1 MKMNKKM
8 SEYRLVLF
16 DMDGTLYYQR
26 PLQLAMGLLMLKN
39 ALCHKQGLLE
49 LITVLKF
56 RKMREHWSDTEKVD
70 TKLYE
75 ALSKE
80 RKISVEK
87 AEDIIRKWI
96 YDMPLQYLRRFRD
109 DTLVEFV
116 QNLQDKEVTTVVYS
130 DYPTEDKQ
138 KVLEIPDV
146 PGFYG
151 GQAEIGALK
160 PDAKGIRYIMKH
172 YGIEDKN
179 EVLMVGD
186 RMSKDGLA
194 AENAG
199 VDYLILKKYKWMR
212 KKQYKNLPI

>member
-1 MKMNKKM
+1 MKKKM

-26 PLQLAMGLLMLKN
+26 PLQLTMGFVMVKN
-39 ALCHKQGLLE
+39 VLCQKQGLSE

-56 RKMREHWSDTEKVD
+56 RKMREHWTDAEEVD

-75 ALSKE
+75 ALAKE

-87 AEDIIRKWI
+87 AEDIIQRWI

-109 DTLVEFV
+109 DTLTEVLH
-116 QNLQDKEVTTVVYS
+116 NLKEKGIMTAVYS
-130 DYPTEDKQ
+130 DYPTKEKQ
-138 KVLEIPDV
+138 EVLEISDI

-151 GQAEIGALK
+151 GQPEIGALK
-160 PDAKGIRYIMKH
+160 PDAKGICYIMKH
-172 YGIEDKN
+172 YDIEDK
-179 EVLMVGD
+179 EAVLMVGD
-186 RMSKDGLA
+186 RMSKDGQA

-199 VDYLILKKYKWMR
+199 VDYLILKRYKRMR